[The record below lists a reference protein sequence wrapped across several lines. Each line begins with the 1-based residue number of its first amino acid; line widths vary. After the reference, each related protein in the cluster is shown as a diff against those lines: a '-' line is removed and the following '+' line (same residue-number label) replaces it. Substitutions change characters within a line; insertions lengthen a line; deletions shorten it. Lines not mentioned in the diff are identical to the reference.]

1 MATSPNG
8 PIGYKYWLE
17 KFGPNPEI
25 ALVPRGG
32 PENGPNSAMAA
43 RIIYEVLAL
52 YGLKVSA
59 IYPSSG
65 AIPTALLGC
74 TGDFAKLC
82 DNWANITPEKIVGKV
97 GMLRTGYRAIMRDSL
112 LSSKFLRK
120 LIQENWD
127 LEKLCSSEAMTVKF
141 QAVDVFSRES
151 VTFSNKDPRHKPH
164 LLTGVLGAMCPVPF
178 LEPQVIHDPKGTGLI
193 DDDKIKNN
201 ALLLVDGGYKSN
213 MMLEMAMRDGFDVIF
228 VIDVHGLKPTINKF
242 TLDDLHSKF
251 AWAKLLRNCF
261 HILTNANDV
270 KQFQLTDR
278 ANEEIVIRDE
288 EIEIREELLKFAD
301 RLPSGYLA
309 ELNTIIELQD
319 AVIDRMNNGRL
330 RLGDKK
336 EAEIIMVSNEEYS
349 TLFNFAKFE
358 PKEPTDLMTAGWLAA
373 VETLQS
379 LGFDTSSVVP
389 VNKLWQIDQ
398 PPPNPYFL

>member
-1 MATSPNG
+1 MTASPNG

-17 KFGPNPEI
+17 KFGPNPKI
-25 ALVPRGG
+25 ALIPRGG

-43 RIIYEVLAL
+43 RILYEVLTL
-52 YGLKVSA
+52 YGFKILA

-82 DNWANITPEKIVGKV
+82 DTWANITPQKIVGKV
-97 GMLRTGYRAIMRDSL
+97 GKLRTAYRAITRDSL
-112 LSSKFLRK
+112 LPSKFLRK

-127 LEKLCSSEAMTVKF
+127 LEKLCSPEAMTVKF

-151 VTFSNKDPRHKPH
+151 VTFSNKDPRHKPY
-164 LLTGVLGAMCPVPF
+164 LLSGVLGAMGIVPF
-178 LEPQVIHDPKGTGLI
+178 LEPQVIYNPKGIGLI

-270 KQFQLTDR
+270 KQYQLTDR

-301 RLPSGYLA
+301 RLPTEYLSD
-309 ELNTIIELQD
+309 LSVIIDHQNTI
-319 AVIDRMNNGRL
+319 IDRMNNGRL

-336 EAEIIMVSNEEYS
+336 KAEIIMVSNEEYS
-349 TLFNFAKFE
+349 TLFNFAKFKPEE
-358 PKEPTDLMTAGWLAA
+358 PIELMTAGWLSA

-379 LGFDTSSVVP
+379 LGFDTSSVMP
-389 VNKLWQIDQ
+389 VNKLW
-398 PPPNPYFL
+398 